1 MAIFFGTDGANN
13 IPGSLEAD
21 TMFGAAGNDILNGSR
36 GNDHIYGDSGNDSL
50 IGGGGLDFVYGGEG
64 NDTLEAL
71 AGGLDDLFGGIG
83 DDVYIVNTT
92 GDNLVEGP
100 NQGTDLVRS
109 SVTYILD
116 ANVENL
122 LLTGA
127 GAVNG
132 TGNVLNN
139 LITGNSANNNL
150 SGADGNDTLNGEGGN
165 DSLNGGAGVD
175 FLNGGAGNDTLEA
188 LAAGLDNLFGGL
200 GDDLYIVNSTGD
212 NLVENFNQGIDT
224 VNSSVTYILDAN
236 VENLA
241 LTGVGAVSGTGN
253 ALNNLIT
260 GNSANNNLSGLG
272 GNDTVRGLGGNDTLT
287 GGAGTD
293 ILTGGAGTNQF
304 VFETALPAAGV
315 DTITDFSI
323 PLADKI
329 VLDKTVF
336 STLETLAGNPLLAA
350 DFSVINV
357 PAASEVA
364 IAGNS
369 LNEIVYNSQTGS
381 LFYNANNNVAG
392 FGLGGGQFAKVQ
404 GSLAGFS
411 NTAFRVVA

>member
-1 MAIFFGTDGANN
+1 MATFFGDNLANTFNGGAA
-13 IPGSLEAD
+13 AD
-21 TMFGAAGNDILNGSR
+21 QLFGAGGNDTLNGGG
-36 GNDHIYGDSGNDSL
+36 GNDTINGDSGNDSL
-50 IGGGGLDFVYGGEG
+50 ISGAGVDFVYGGEG

-100 NQGTDLVRS
+100 NQGTDLVR
-109 SVTYILD
+109 
-116 ANVENL
+116 
-122 LLTGA
+122 
-127 GAVNG
+127 
-132 TGNVLNN
+132 
-139 LITGNSANNNL
+139 
-150 SGADGNDTLNGEGGN
+150 
-165 DSLNGGAGVD
+165 
-175 FLNGGAGNDTLEA
+175 
-188 LAAGLDNLFGGL
+188 
-200 GDDLYIVNSTGD
+200 
-212 NLVENFNQGIDT
+212 
-224 VNSSVTYILDAN
+224 SSVTYILDAN

>member
-1 MAIFFGTDGANN
+1 MANLFGDNLANN
-13 IPGSLEAD
+13 LVGTLAAD
-21 TMFGAAGNDILNGSR
+21 KLFGAGGNDTLNGGG
-36 GNDHIYGDSGNDSL
+36 GNDTINGDSGNDSL
-50 IGGGGLDFVYGGEG
+50 ISGAGVDFVYGGEG

-127 GAVNG
+127 GAADG

-188 LAAGLDNLFGGL
+188 LAAGLDNLFGGI
-200 GDDLYIVNSTGD
+200 GDDLYIVNRTGD

-224 VNSSVTYILDAN
+224 VNSSVTYPLGAN
-236 VENLA
+236 VENLL
-241 LTGVGAVSGTGN
+241 LTGAGAVNGTGN
-253 ALNNLIT
+253 ALNNRIT
-260 GNSANNNLSGLG
+260 GNSASNNLSGLG
-272 GNDTVRGLGGNDTLT
+272 GNDTLSGKGGS
-287 GGAGTD
+287 D
-293 ILTGGAGTNQF
+293 ILTGGLGSD
-304 VFETALPAAGV
+304 VFDFDTDLPGAGV
-315 DTITDFSI
+315 DTINDFVVGSDKIFLSKAVFSALETFPAVGNVLLPTDFAS
-323 PLADKI
+323 
-329 VLDKTVF
+329 
-336 STLETLAGNPLLAA
+336 
-350 DFSVINV
+350 INV
-357 PAASEVA
+357 AAALEVA
-364 IAGNS
+364 IAGNNP
-369 LNEIVYNSQTGS
+369 NEIVYNRLTGS
-381 LFYNANNNVAG
+381 LFYNANDAAAG
-392 FGLGGGQFAKVQ
+392 FGAGGGKFATIV
-404 GSLAGFS
+404 GSPDTLS
-411 NTAFRVVA
+411 NTDFTVTV